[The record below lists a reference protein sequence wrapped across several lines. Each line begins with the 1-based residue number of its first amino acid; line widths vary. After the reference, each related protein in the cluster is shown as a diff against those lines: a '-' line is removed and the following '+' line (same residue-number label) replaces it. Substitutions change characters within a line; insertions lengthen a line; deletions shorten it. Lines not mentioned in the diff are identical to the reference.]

1 MQRGSLGRTLSEA
14 RPTALGAVL
23 AHRIT
28 LEMTKA
34 RRGTGKAIS
43 GLARKLPGIIWWT
56 LKTSWVFVNFPNFI
70 LAEESE
76 IES

>member
-1 MQRGSLGRTLSEA
+1 
-14 RPTALGAVL
+14 
-23 AHRIT
+23 
-28 LEMTKA
+28 MTKA
-34 RRGTGKAIS
+34 RRGTGRAIS
-43 GLARKLPGIIWWT
+43 GLARKAPRNHWWT